1 MRSLTPDCK
10 RPESGSAGIS
20 LLNHS
25 VDRSPYI
32 SPLLSQLYNRKSF
45 SDSASQT
52 EDGHMKTKDE
62 LIERIDQLTHQQSC
76 LVLQCQTMHVHLEEK
91 EIRNLKNACS
101 DTPKLAESTMALHQN
116 DKERNESCQRCVILR
131 EEAQNMVQAI
141 RTLESEN
148 LRLQNTLQERIMT
161 ERCLAVDSSI
171 DDSEGSQRRS
181 SLPLSNSSPF
191 LSEKQSQIS
200 DCGDFF

>member
-1 MRSLTPDCK
+1 MRSLTPECK
-10 RPESGSAGIS
+10 ITESGSAGVS

-25 VDRSPYI
+25 VESSPSA
-32 SPLLSQLYNRKSF
+32 SPLWSQFYNRKSF

-62 LIERIDQLTHQQSC
+62 LKERIDQLTHQQSC
-76 LVLQCQTMHVHLEEK
+76 LALQYQNMHLQLEEK
-91 EIRNLKNACS
+91 EKEMQNLKNAWH
-101 DTPKLAESTMALHQN
+101 STKAI
-116 DKERNESCQRCVILR
+116 KKKRIL

-148 LRLQNTLQERIMT
+148 LRLQNTLQERI
-161 ERCLAVDSSI
+161 ERSLDVESSI

-181 SLPLSNSSPF
+181 SLSLSNSSPL
-191 LSEKQSQIS
+191 LSEKRS
-200 DCGDFF
+200 